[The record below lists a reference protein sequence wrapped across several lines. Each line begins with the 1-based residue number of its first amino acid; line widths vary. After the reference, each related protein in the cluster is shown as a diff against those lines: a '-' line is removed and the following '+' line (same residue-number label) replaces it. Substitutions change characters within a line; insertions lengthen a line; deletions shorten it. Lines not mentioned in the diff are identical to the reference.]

1 MTTFLAIYGIVALVL
16 LMMFWQTIQYKLI
29 ANRKGV
35 RISWAQVIGQ
45 TVRKTLSKD
54 ILEAAAIA
62 QKEKLKVEIY
72 QLENHKLASGDPVKV
87 VRSMIEARK
96 KGKRL
101 SYNEAAAIDLATTKI
116 EGR

>member
-1 MTTFLAIYGIVALVL
+1 MITFLTIYGIVALVL
-16 LMMFWQTIQYKLI
+16 LMLFRRTIQYKLI

-35 RISWAQVIGQ
+35 HISWGQVIGQ
-45 TVRKTLSKD
+45 TVRRSLSKD

-62 QKEKLKVEIY
+62 QKEKLKIEIY

-87 VRSMIEARK
+87 VRTMIDARK

-101 SYNEAAAIDLATTKI
+101 SYNEAAVIDLASAKK
-116 EGR
+116 